1 MTGYAE
7 LVAKELR
14 ESWRT
19 FRLPVMG
26 LLFLALGISSPV
38 ILKVLP
44 DVVRMFAPPGF
55 QITLPDAGL
64 PAVIDQFL
72 KNTIQFGALAAIL
85 LTMGSVATE
94 KERGTAAFVLAKP
107 VTRVAF
113 LAAKLTSLGIVFAVA
128 FGLASIG
135 GFVYT
140 GLLFGWPDALPWLA
154 MTTLVW
160 LSTMVYVGITFLG
173 SVAMRSALGA
183 SGIGFGGLIVLSIAS
198 IVPTLS
204 TWLPAGLW
212 PVARAIALG
221 QSSPDLDPLRTIAM
235 SLAIVAI
242 TIALAMARFRRLE
255 L

>member
-1 MTGYAE
+1 MTGYGE

-38 ILKVLP
+38 VLKILP
-44 DVVRMFAPPGF
+44 DIIRMFAPPGF
-55 QITLPDAGL
+55 QITLPDTGL
-64 PAVIDQFL
+64 PAVLDQFL
-72 KNTIQFGALAAIL
+72 KNMIQFGALAAIL

-107 VTRVAF
+107 VTRTAF
-113 LAAKLTSLGIVFAVA
+113 LSAKLTAIGIVFAVA
-128 FGLASIG
+128 IGLAAIG

-140 GLLFGWPDALPWLA
+140 GLLFEWPAVVPWIG
-154 MTTLVW
+154 MSVVVW
-160 LSTMVYVGITFLG
+160 LSTMVYVAITFVG
-173 SVAMRSALGA
+173 SVVMRSALGA
-183 SGIGFGGLIVLSIAS
+183 SGIGFAGLVVLSIVS
-198 IVPTLS
+198 VVPTLS
-204 TWLPAGLW
+204 PWLPAGLW

-221 QSSPDLDPLRTIAM
+221 QSSPDLDPLRTIGM
-235 SLAIVAI
+235 SIVIAAV
-242 TIALAMARFRRLE
+242 ALALAYARFRRLE

>member
-1 MTGYAE
+1 MTGYRQ
-7 LVAKELR
+7 LVAKELL

-38 ILKVLP
+38 VLKILP
-44 DVVRMFAPPGF
+44 DIIRMFAPPGF

-64 PAVIDQFL
+64 SAVLDQFL

-107 VTRVAF
+107 VTRDAF
-113 LAAKLTSLGIVFAVA
+113 LAAKLTGIGIVFVVA
-128 FGLASIG
+128 IGLASIG

-140 GLLFGWPDALPWLA
+140 GLLFEWPAVLPWIA
-154 MTTLVW
+154 MSVLVW
-160 LSTMVYVGITFLG
+160 LSTMVYVGITFIG
-173 SVAMRSALGA
+173 SVVMRSALGA
-183 SGIGFGGLIVLSIAS
+183 SGIGFAGLIVLSIVS

-221 QSSPDLDPLRTIAM
+221 QMTPDVDPVRTIAV
-235 SLAIVAI
+235 SIGIL
-242 TIALAMARFRRLE
+242 ALAVGFAFARFRRLE